1 MSPTAPPPRP
11 PERLAISVVAVVIV
25 GLLLYRGYGSKF
37 HTKPTQQ
44 TAATSP
50 LNVNT
55 ADRVE
60 LLQVPGVGP
69 SLADAILSHRNTF
82 GPFNSLDELD
92 GVKGIGG
99 KTLDKLRPWLHAEAG
114 PVARGQQ
121 PEVERLERKPE
132 PPRAFTPTK
141 KLEADKTINVNTA
154 TTEEL
159 QQLPGI
165 GPKLAER
172 ILQEREKQAFL
183 TAEDMRR
190 VGGIGAKTV
199 EKLRPHLR
207 FTDPR

>member
-1 MSPTAPPPRP
+1 LT
-11 PERLAISVVAVVIV
+11 VVAVVV
-25 GLLLYRGYGSKF
+25 FGLLLYRGYGSKF
-37 HTKPTQQ
+37 QTNPTQQ
-44 TAATSP
+44 TLATSP

-55 ADRVE
+55 ADRTE

-114 PVARGQQ
+114 PVARAEQ
-121 PEVERLERKPE
+121 PAVERLERKPE
-132 PPRAFTPTK
+132 PPRPFTSPK
-141 KLEADKTINVNTA
+141 KLDAGKTINVNKA
-154 TTEEL
+154 SLEEL

-172 ILQEREKQAFL
+172 IVQERAKEPFL
-183 TAEDMRR
+183 TAEDLRR